1 MGKLK
6 KLEKLEKLLSQ
17 EKLGCMY
24 LVCEKAVFPV
34 FPVFSVFPLKK
45 KTGKTEKTAF
55 SGDVGVYVPSL

>member
-1 MGKLK
+1 MKKQFFPVFPVFFMGNPK

-34 FPVFSVFPLKK
+34 FSVFPLKK
-45 KTGKTEKTAF
+45 TEKT
-55 SGDVGVYVPSL
+55 